1 MVINLLLFTHTFIHL
16 PKFKINK
23 KMKKGLVLVFA
34 MMFLASCQNE
44 MKTGFINN
52 SELMK
57 EYQKR
62 KDIEETFKGKVEK
75 FDRKIDSI
83 GKSFQAKAAS
93 LQESDPQMA
102 RKESQQQYQAL
113 TQQYQMFQQQTQ
125 MEEQNIQKESQTE
138 IDTLI
143 KQVRTFVKDYGKK
156 NGYTYILGSN
166 EAGSVMYGEE
176 SKDITK
182 EILDELNKS
191 YKKD

>member
-1 MVINLLLFTHTFIHL
+1 
-16 PKFKINK
+16 
-23 KMKKGLVLVFA
+23 MKKGIVLVFA
-34 MMFLASCQNE
+34 MLLLASCQNE
-44 MKTGFINN
+44 MKTGFIDN

-62 KDIEETFKGKVEK
+62 KDIEADFKMKVEK
-75 FDRKIDSI
+75 FDQSVDSI
-83 GKSFQAKAAS
+83 GKSFQAKAAVI
-93 LQESDPQMA
+93 QESDPQMT

-125 MEEQNIQKESQTE
+125 MQEQSIQKESQTE

-143 KQVRTFVKDYGKK
+143 KQVRSFVKDYGKK

-176 SKDITK
+176 TKDITK
-182 EILDELNKS
+182 EILTELNKS

>member
-1 MVINLLLFTHTFIHL
+1 
-16 PKFKINK
+16 
-23 KMKKGLVLVFA
+23 MKKVIGLVFFMVF
-34 MMFLASCQNE
+34 FASCQKE

-52 SELMK
+52 TELMK

-62 KDIEETFKGKVEK
+62 KDIEATFKIKVEK
-75 FDRKIDSI
+75 FDKTLDSI
-83 GKSFQAKAAS
+83 GKSFQAQAAAI
-93 LQESDPQMA
+93 QQVDPQLA

-113 TQQYQMFQQQTQ
+113 QQQYQMFQQQTQ
-125 MEEQNIQKESQTE
+125 MQEQTIQKESQTE

-176 SKDITK
+176 NKDLTK
-182 EILDELNKS
+182 EILAELNKA
-191 YKKD
+191 YKKN